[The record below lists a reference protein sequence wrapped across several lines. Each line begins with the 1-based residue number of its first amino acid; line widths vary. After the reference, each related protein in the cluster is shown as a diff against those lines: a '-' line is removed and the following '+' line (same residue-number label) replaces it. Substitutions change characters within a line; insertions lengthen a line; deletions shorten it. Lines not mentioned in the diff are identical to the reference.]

1 MKINEMFVRVGAD
14 TTDLQRG
21 MRDAENRVRS
31 FGRATSSINFDRL
44 RGPLTTLTGQITGLS
59 PALGTLAG
67 TLLSMGA
74 GGGVAVAAIGGFAAI
89 GAAIRSMTEDTKEAD
104 KALVD
109 TAKRLDEMA
118 RKRAVGGQLTASDD
132 AVAIRTKLREL
143 RDQAAPL
150 AESVSARESMG
161 ALGQLFGTL
170 ADERARLESLNIEI
184 ATWERRLK
192 NAERAMLDGIPAIE
206 GITVSIERL
215 KQKALTDFG
224 GTGLNATAEAARA
237 AVQGGG
243 STEPPWLRKL
253 TESFDAAVEDFGAG
267 VKEMVTSVFSRE
279 GLANIGQGLAQQGI
293 GFLAGKAIEKVGTLF
308 TTGAEKIAAAMEQN
322 TRAQRATAEFL
333 SERLTGSELTDEA
346 QAIARVL
353 QDTINEIAVGGPNE
367 ILGIFAAL
375 KKAGISLETF
385 HAVAERLGI
394 DSKAISLETLQQF
407 LDQINKAGAGVDS
420 LADAT
425 ERATEA
431 LNNVPEIWNA
441 ALGRFR
447 STRTAAGNLVPAG
460 GGNTFT
466 GNIVLPSVR
475 NAQQFYDEMGREAT
489 RRTARGGAP
498 VIIDSNQR
506 PRQ

>member
-253 TESFDAAVEDFGAG
+253 TESINAGTVARTGVGGGALDNAVRTFDAAVEDFGAG

-367 ILGIFAAL
+367 I
-375 KKAGISLETF
+375 
-385 HAVAERLGI
+385 
-394 DSKAISLETLQQF
+394 
-407 LDQINKAGAGVDS
+407 
-420 LADAT
+420 
-425 ERATEA
+425 
-431 LNNVPEIWNA
+431 
-441 ALGRFR
+441 
-447 STRTAAGNLVPAG
+447 
-460 GGNTFT
+460 
-466 GNIVLPSVR
+466 
-475 NAQQFYDEMGREAT
+475 
-489 RRTARGGAP
+489 RR
-498 VIIDSNQR
+498 
-506 PRQ
+506 